1 MIVRLQNENKI
12 IFNNKLKKWLKI
24 YIVDSLKMFTQL
36 TVCLF
41 KTSSNQRLISALEVQ
56 WI

>member
-12 IFNNKLKKWLKI
+12 IFNNKLKEWLKI

-36 TVCLF
+36 TVSLF
-41 KTSSNQRLISALEVQ
+41 KKMRFLLFLKNIYTTYT
-56 WI
+56 